1 MPALGF
7 FSHMSYKSLEILP
20 AALYQNAVQLPV
32 IRHGQS
38 PLIKI
43 GSFSAFSLPA
53 AWRTGFCPG
62 QFPVVCLLRPVP
74 RLCHFQ
80 ISWHPSAYPSIGNP
94 ACSIKPA
101 PDAVGCPGLFVPH
114 GRGFHT
120 PRLPGY
126 SESGPAQP
134 ARPFWSCVYLLFPAG
149 NPWESFCNR
158 IHRQRQ
164 RVLSENQLPGWSQ
177 PAPLLLTG
185 QLPCQGNQRS
195 SWL

>member
-1 MPALGF
+1 MPECRTAPGYP
-7 FSHMSYKSLEILP
+7 SRSEPSYKNRIPSQP
-20 AALYQNAVQLPV
+20 
-32 IRHGQS
+32 
-38 PLIKI
+38 
-43 GSFSAFSLPA
+43 FSLPA

-94 ACSIKPA
+94 ASHKACA
-101 PDAVGCPGLFVPH
+101 RCGGLSRTFRPH

-120 PRLPGY
+120 PRLPEY
-126 SESGPAQP
+126 SESGPAQT

-164 RVLSENQLPGWSQ
+164 RVLSENQLPGLVPASSSPAHR
-177 PAPLLLTG
+177 PAPLPG
-185 QLPCQGNQRS
+185 KSAVHPGCK
-195 SWL
+195 